1 MTDSTRYMVVSSR
14 YITKNTCIPPSCF
27 LETTCISTNL
37 GLSIYSGISPPKS
50 KEHEDVIQWDNFWV
64 DFALGER
71 DWQSAVLGRIG
82 QGLSK
87 RTLLY
92 VRVGTVAALGG
103 DVILS
108 ETGLCC
114 RPRDYR
120 RREWGRGWGP
130 SPNVS
135 ASDSSTLPLAPF
147 NHPLLDSSASVSVDR
162 YMSSTVFTYFNG
174 ARSVTLSN
182 GNRVSF
188 ASSSRQCTFLVN
200 RSIQFCCLW
209 LRLMN
214 VITWGVV
221 LSPFYGCTWYG
232 S

>member
-1 MTDSTRYMVVSSR
+1 MGQFLTWFCVSRTR
-14 YITKNTCIPPSCF
+14 
-27 LETTCISTNL
+27 L
-37 GLSIYSGISPPKS
+37 
-50 KEHEDVIQWDNFWV
+50 
-64 DFALGER
+64 
-71 DWQSAVLGRIG
+71 AVHVAWLAGRIG

-87 RTLLY
+87 RILLY

-108 ETGLCC
+108 ETGLRC

-162 YMSSTVFTYFNG
+162 YTSSTVFTYFSG

-182 GNRVSF
+182 GKPGLF
-188 ASSSRQCTFLVN
+188 TGSRQFTFLVN
-200 RSIQFCCLW
+200 RSIQFCFLW
-209 LRLMN
+209 SRLMN
-214 VITWGVV
+214 VVAVKYSLRSFRWE
-221 LSPFYGCTWYG
+221 
-232 S
+232 